1 MINKLNQ
8 VLKNFWKTEG
18 QREIQTPLE
27 QDYMFELFYEALLI
41 GKLILKN
48 GEWQFGYSPDFRAQN
63 QISPLTEFP
72 DVSRTYKSRELFP
85 FFVHRIPSVSQPEI
99 QETITREKIDSTNE
113 VALLK
118 RFGEISISNPFRLR
132 MG

>member
-1 MINKLNQ
+1 LAQNST
-8 VLKNFWKTEG
+8 F
-18 QREIQTPLE
+18 
-27 QDYMFELFYEALLI
+27 DLFYESLLI
-41 GKLILKN
+41 GKLVLTN
-48 GEWQFGYSPDFRAQN
+48 GEWQFGYSPDFRAQD

-72 DVSRTYKSRELFP
+72 DVYKTYKSRELFP
-85 FFVHRIPSVSQPEI
+85 FFVHRIPSASQPEI